1 MRHDSLEEETRTCV
15 GVGVGEGGVSD
26 VGEEDE
32 DDNDDVVETSPA
44 SESAIEELEEMRDD
58 SLEEETRTCVICL
71 EEVAGK
77 ATRLPCLHLFH
88 EACIE
93 EWLKIKHMC
102 PLCRYPIPCDA
113 NQGSL
118 WWFCLLSFFRL
129 FFNYHLHTI
138 Y

>member
-15 GVGVGEGGVSD
+15 GVGVGEGEGGGGDGDGEDDEDD
-26 VGEEDE
+26 V
-32 DDNDDVVETSPA
+32 DDNDDMVETSPA
-44 SESAIEELEEMRDD
+44 NESAIEELEEMRDD

-77 ATRLPCLHLFH
+77 ATRLPCLQLFH

-102 PLCRYPIPCDA
+102 PLCRYPIPCNA

-118 WWFCLLSFFRL
+118 
-129 FFNYHLHTI
+129 
-138 Y
+138 